1 MDTRE
6 IGARSSTYAI
16 SAVPHDEHKPNPPP
30 SILVAQLVQ
39 RAQRAPVL
47 VETVNEAP
55 AIHDLEPLG
64 EESADLLGDA
74 RVEKLLLGLRIRAE
88 AGQRQRAQA
97 WQPNRRGLPSR
108 RGEGP
113 VNAVA
118 TGDGGEHARDQAR
131 LLLLRSTAAVRGFKA
146 WLSLHKVLLLL
157 VHRRQAPPEA
167 HDSRAEAI

>member
-1 MDTRE
+1 MNTRE
-6 IGARSSTYAI
+6 IGARSFTYAI
-16 SAVPHDEHKPNPPP
+16 STVPHDEHKPNPPP

-47 VETVNEAP
+47 VETVHETP

-74 RVEKLLLGLRIRAE
+74 RVEKLLLRPRIQAE
-88 AGQRQRAQA
+88 TDQRQRAQA
-97 WQPNRRGLPSR
+97 WQPDGRGLPSR

-113 VNAVA
+113 VNAVT
-118 TGDGGEHARDQAR
+118 TGDGGEHARDQAW
-131 LLLLRSTAAVRGFKA
+131 LLLLRSTAAVRGIKT
-146 WLSLHKVLLLL
+146 WLSLDEVLLLL

-167 HDSRAEAI
+167 HDSGAEAI